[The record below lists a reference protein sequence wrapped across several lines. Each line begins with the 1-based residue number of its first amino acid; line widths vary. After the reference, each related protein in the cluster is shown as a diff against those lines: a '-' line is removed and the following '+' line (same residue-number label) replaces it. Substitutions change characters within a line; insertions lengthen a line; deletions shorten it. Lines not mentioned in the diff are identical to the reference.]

1 MRIISLSLLVGVA
14 IAASTAPAQAASSL
28 YRVESG
34 TTSLSVDS
42 AALELLESL
51 GLSFSGTFD
60 TVTPADGFAVGFEIL
75 SPSDDDAV
83 VGSTFNFNFDTAT
96 QAFAPVS
103 GLIEH
108 IGGLSFD
115 VDTFDPTTNPDGLAL
130 FSPLEI
136 GDFSIGFDGGFFIA
150 DNVTTG
156 LPLFDLVV
164 NDAPSLDQRQLQVTG
179 VDVLVSSNFNALLSN
194 AAGSTDLGLTGAK
207 IGTAQ
212 IDANASKVPEPGTV
226 VAIALAGAAA
236 IFGRRRAA

>member
-1 MRIISLSLLVGVA
+1 MRITPLSLLIGMAVA
-14 IAASTAPAQAASSL
+14 VSTAPAQAASSL

-34 TTSLSVDS
+34 TTSLSVDA

-51 GLSFSGTFD
+51 GLSLGGTFD
-60 TVTPADGFAVGFEIL
+60 TVTPADGFAVGFDIL
-75 SPSDDDAV
+75 PPSEDAAV
-83 VGSTFNFNFDTAT
+83 VGSTFNFDFDTTT

-136 GDFSIGFDGGFFIA
+136 GDFSIGFDGGFFIT

-164 NDAPSLDQRQLQVTG
+164 NAAPTLNQRQLQVSG

-194 AAGSTDLGLTGAK
+194 AAGSPDLGLTGAK

-212 IDANASKVPEPGTV
+212 IDASASKVPEPGTIA
-226 VAIALAGAAA
+226 AIALAGGVAL
-236 IFGRRRAA
+236 FSRRRTA